1 MIILCAFIAFEVCV
15 AIVNIL
21 VLHSQHKKG
30 LEIVENNDSKE
41 VMDLRKSFF
50 LEFKEIERI
59 LMEIEMILISLH
71 KMGSYYCE
79 KNSADYE
86 KETTRFIDENQVT
99 HRLAL
104 IRQILTEAFDT
115 QASNSEKKRI
125 RRRYG

>member
-1 MIILCAFIAFEVCV
+1 M
-15 AIVNIL
+15 
-21 VLHSQHKKG
+21 
-30 LEIVENNDSKE
+30 
-41 VMDLRKSFF
+41 RKSFF

-59 LMEIEMILISLH
+59 LMEIEVILISLH

-104 IRQILTEAFDT
+104 IRQILTEAFDR
-115 QASNSEKKRI
+115 QASNSEKKELDENMDELNYWEKPGDALI
-125 RRRYG
+125 PFEE